1 MDGRH
6 DRCVH
11 HKCPVNRVRR
21 SSSVAE
27 RDRDLARALD
37 ELAAAP
43 PDAVEE
49 PAEPDWGGAS
59 APSAP
64 SRTRARLS
72 SPDDR
77 VRTPPPMSMRRVL
90 AVAGAVLVALAVFVA
105 GVAVGGHAQAL
116 GLTRLSDPIRG
127 VLLGDSG
134 EDLASQVLDALRDGY
149 YEPIDEEAL
158 QRSSADAVV
167 EALGDPY
174 TDYLDPDE
182 LAAQRQSYD
191 GTFSGVG
198 LQVAQR
204 DEAIVVTDVLD
215 GGAASE
221 VDIRVGDRVVSVD
234 GDPTTGRSLSEV
246 VALIRGEEGTEVRV
260 GVRTPGGPE
269 RQYTL
274 ERRTLRDTVV
284 VSRVERASGE
294 SVGYLRL
301 SRFTRG
307 ATAALR
313 DQVASLR
320 DRGVGALVLDMRG
333 DPGGLVSEA
342 VGVAGAFL
350 PDGSEVVVTEGRRSP
365 RKVFSTDDEP
375 VAGDLPLAVLV
386 DRGSASAS
394 EIVAGALRDADR
406 ATLVGQRTFGKAL
419 VQTTVPLR
427 DGGAL
432 KLTTARY
439 LTPSG
444 FDLAERGLPPA
455 VRVVD
460 DPRTPVDEALRRA
473 VALAAAE
480 A

>member
-1 MDGRH
+1 
-6 DRCVH
+6 
-11 HKCPVNRVRR
+11 
-21 SSSVAE
+21 
-27 RDRDLARALD
+27 
-37 ELAAAP
+37 
-43 PDAVEE
+43 
-49 PAEPDWGGAS
+49 
-59 APSAP
+59 
-64 SRTRARLS
+64 
-72 SPDDR
+72 
-77 VRTPPPMSMRRVL
+77 MSMRRVL
-90 AVAGAVLVALAVFVA
+90 AIAGVVVVTFAVFVS
-105 GVAVGGHAQAL
+105 GIVVGGHAQAL
-116 GLTRLSDPIRG
+116 GLTNLSDPIRG
-127 VLLGDSG
+127 LLLGDSG
-134 EDLASQVLDALRDGY
+134 EDLPSQVLDALRDSY

-158 QRSSADAVV
+158 QRSSADAIV

-182 LAAQRQSYD
+182 LAAQRQSYS

-204 DEAIVVTDVLD
+204 DEAIVVTDILE

-221 VDIRVGDRVVSVD
+221 VPILVGDRVVSVD
-234 GDPTTGRSLSEV
+234 GDPTTGKSLEEV
-246 VALIRGEEGTEVRV
+246 VGLIRGREGTEVRV

-269 RQYTL
+269 RVYAL

-284 VSRVERASGE
+284 VSRVERAGGE

-301 SRFTRG
+301 ARFTRG
-307 ATAALR
+307 AADALR
-313 DQVASLR
+313 DQIEGLR
-320 DRGVGALVLDMRG
+320 EEGVSALVLDMRG

-350 PDGSEVVVTEGRRSP
+350 PDGSEVVVTEGLHSP
-365 RKVFSTDDEP
+365 REVFTTDAAP
-375 VAGDLPLAVLV
+375 VAGDLPLIVLV

-406 ATLVGQRTFGKAL
+406 GTLVGQRTFGKAL
-419 VQTTVPLR
+419 VQTTIPLR

-455 VRVVD
+455 VAVVD
-460 DPRTPVDEALRRA
+460 DPQTPVDEALRRA